1 MRPGPLTGRRAL
13 LFLASESRPLSPYDL
28 GPPLLGTGGG
38 GCGAFYWRQ
47 WGRGVSMSK
56 HTKHGLAAL
65 GALVALL
72 VGIVSLSQTV
82 WASGG
87 DYAVLASRVQ
97 RLERDMAAD
106 SERLR
111 RIERRLIRMC
121 AVTPGCE

>member
-1 MRPGPLTGRRAL
+1 
-13 LFLASESRPLSPYDL
+13 
-28 GPPLLGTGGG
+28 
-38 GCGAFYWRQ
+38 
-47 WGRGVSMSK
+47 MSK
-56 HTKHGLAAL
+56 SAKHGLAAV
-65 GALVALL
+65 GAVVALL

-87 DYAVLASRVQ
+87 EYAVLEARVG
-97 RLERDMAAD
+97 RLERDTTAD